1 MKIKTIIYLSLIA
14 LLTFTSCGRKG
25 ALEYP
30 EGQKRPKFDK
40 IIDEE

>member
-1 MKIKTIIYLSLIA
+1 MKKILCLLLVSILALSA
-14 LLTFTSCGRKG
+14 CGRKG

-40 IIDEE
+40 VTDE

>member
-1 MKIKTIIYLSLIA
+1 MKKLFCLILLSIFA
-14 LLTFTSCGRKG
+14 LTACGRKG

-40 IIDEE
+40 VTDEKN